1 MKLFI
6 LNKAKFEATFAHDP
20 ELCKAI
26 HRRAYNELKLSID
39 AYNSIPKMLTPN
51 YDEEGI
57 VLFDFVSIK
66 NDVYFYEFNSTAK

>member
-6 LNKAKFEATFAHDP
+6 LNKAKFEATFYYDP

-57 VLFDFVSIK
+57 ALFDFVSIK